1 LNPQLRISTQIE
13 DSADAFLCGPRFF
26 GADASSL
33 ASIMATMPA
42 TSQSRSVTPVATAC
56 VTRSFDLYYL
66 NTMAGPKRMWRF
78 HNDPAHEWL
87 MA

>member
-1 LNPQLRISTQIE
+1 M
-13 DSADAFLCGPRFF
+13 
-26 GADASSL
+26 AS
-33 ASIMATMPA
+33 MPA